1 MKAWRL
7 EAYGAEGNPAD
18 AIAKLKLEESVAVPE
33 PKAGQVQ
40 VKVAYAGVNP
50 IDWKLFSGGLHGIC
64 PCQFPY
70 TPGFD
75 VSGTISAVGEGVTGF
90 AVGDEV
96 AVDIGL
102 VESCCDPPAEFGPAG
117 AFAEYATAPTDI
129 VVKTGGVD
137 LKQAAALPLAGLT
150 AYQAMFTGAGRSFA
164 GADLFKV
171 QAGQKVFIIGGTTL
185 VSMYA
190 IQLAKNAG
198 AHVAV
203 TASSKPMP
211 DGTSKADFAKSLG
224 ADEVIDYESA
234 EWSDVLAGK
243 DYDLIFDTVGKMEDW
258 TTGAPKVLKKGGE
271 FISVANF
278 GEAASTDDHTFK
290 VFLLKSNAA
299 DLDVLMGMV
308 RDGKLKCPVDSVV
321 EFADVPAA
329 LTKSM
334 SMRAAGKLLVKVGA
348 A

>member
-50 IDWKLFSGGLHGIC
+50 IDWKLFSGGLDGIC

-75 VSGTISAVGEGVTGF
+75 ISGTISAVGEGVTGF

-96 AVDIGL
+96 AGDIGL
-102 VESCCDPPAEFGPAG
+102 VESCSNPPAEFGPAG
-117 AFAEYATAPTDI
+117 AYAEYATLPASI

-137 LKQAAALPLAGLT
+137 LKDAAALPLAGLT
-150 AYQAMFTGAGRSFA
+150 AYQALFTGAGRSFA
-164 GADLFKV
+164 GADLFKL
-171 QAGQKVFIIGGTTL
+171 QSGNKILIIGGTTL
-185 VSMYA
+185 VGMYA

-211 DGTSKADFAKSLG
+211 DGTSKADYAKALG

-243 DYDLIFDTVGKMEDW
+243 DYDLIFDTVGKAEDW
-258 TTGAPKVLKKGGE
+258 SAGAPKVLKKGGE
-271 FISVANF
+271 FVSVANF
-278 GEAASTDDHTFK
+278 GDAATTDACVFK
-290 VFLLKSNAA
+290 NFLLKSDAA
-299 DLDVLMGMV
+299 DLTVLMGMV
-308 RDGKLKCPVDSVV
+308 KDGKLKLPIDSVV
-321 EFADVPAA
+321 EFSDVPAV

-334 SMRAAGKLLVKVGA
+334 SMRAGGKLIVKIGA
-348 A
+348 